1 MLQSMG
7 LQRVGHDR
15 VTEQQE
21 PFSPSPLEPQTL
33 ALWCFLPVGTAS
45 TETLRTVPRQAVQR
59 SDVTSAVILGSPR
72 ECAEGGQWSAQ
83 ACYQLRAAA
92 VKTG

>member
-1 MLQSMG
+1 M
-7 LQRVGHDR
+7 
-15 VTEQQE
+15 
-21 PFSPSPLEPQTL
+21 L

-83 ACYQLRAAA
+83 VCYQLGAVA